1 MKTNSLWD
9 KRTGG
14 EKGEWLRAVGVPS
27 RTVLCRVCAAVLVH
41 CVQVCAECANMSG
54 CAVPAVG
61 LARAAVW
68 GECVCAPVSGHA
80 RAAVGGG
87 LSYLLGEGGHGGV
100 LSWWSGGGHTN
111 WLMGC
116 GGRGGEGAGGWWII
130 CEHMHTC
137 KCQELGDV
145 FCVLCWG
152 VLGCSAS
159 VGSTGSEGWAVSL
172 PGVMMDSRV
181 GEQEAGTG
189 LSS

>member
-1 MKTNSLWD
+1 M
-9 KRTGG
+9 
-14 EKGEWLRAVGVPS
+14 
-27 RTVLCRVCAAVLVH
+27 
-41 CVQVCAECANMSG
+41 
-54 CAVPAVG
+54 
-61 LARAAVW
+61 
-68 GECVCAPVSGHA
+68 
-80 RAAVGGG
+80 GGG
-87 LSYLLGEGGHGGV
+87 LSYLLGEGRHGGV
-100 LSWWSGGGHTN
+100 LSWWSGGGHPN

-116 GGRGGEGAGGWWII
+116 GGRGGEGAGGWWIVS
-130 CEHMHTC
+130 EHMHTV